1 MSNNIESTTNM
12 QSSDNVMN
20 KKDIDSNCFLIAK
33 GIGGL
38 DVVCKDIQD
47 FSTTYL
53 TKKTMSFFLK
63 LIVIAL

>member
-20 KKDIDSNCFLIAK
+20 KNDIDSNCFLIAK

-53 TKKTMSFFLK
+53 TKTNRRKIWQSSHSD
-63 LIVIAL
+63 